1 MSKLPPIDLDW
12 PAPPSTAAVPSQPDV
27 PAPPRVQIELA
38 PQPQTRLSS
47 PASQSAAPLYP
58 GSRPRCTKHA
68 LFLDNKSE
76 CARCHAPK
84 LSATWVYLLV
94 IGTLAAIGIL
104 FVTTRV
110 LGYVREFAQAQ
121 EELQRGA
128 GTRDVRAQSAR
139 VVMYTTS
146 TCPACR
152 SAKSWLA
159 ANKIAYD
166 ERGLDTDE
174 QAIRE
179 YSKLG
184 ARVVPTFVIDGQ
196 VFAGFS
202 ATQIQ
207 AALAKPAL

>member
-12 PAPPSTAAVPSQPDV
+12 PPPAPPSQSKAVDPQPLPV
-27 PAPPRVQIELA
+27 TPQPLISVAPPRV
-38 PQPQTRLSS
+38 
-47 PASQSAAPLYP
+47 QSAAPLYP
-58 GSRPRCTKHA
+58 ESRPRCSKHA
-68 LFLDNKSE
+68 LLLDNKGE
-76 CARCHAPK
+76 CARCQQPK

-94 IGTLAAIGIL
+94 IAALVAIGML
-104 FVTTRV
+104 FVVTRV
-110 LGYVREFAQAQ
+110 LGFVREFAQTQ

-128 GTRDVRAQSAR
+128 GASGVRGTHVQSAR

-159 ANKIAYD
+159 ENKVAYD
-166 ERGLDTDE
+166 ERVLDTDE

-196 VFAGFS
+196 VLAGFS
-202 ATQIQ
+202 ASQIQ
-207 AALAKPAL
+207 AALAKPKPAL